1 MNSETTLVHDL
12 QSDDVMTDEKPEGG
26 TGLCLSGGGYRAML
40 FHVGSL
46 WRLVEAG
53 KLKSIDRISSVSG
66 GSITAGVL
74 ALAWDKLA
82 DGDIRTFA
90 TQVVDPL
97 RTLAGKTIDRW
108 SILGGVAITGNV
120 GALVSDAYDKH
131 LFGGRTLQNLPDEPR
146 FIFNATNLETG
157 SLFRFSKRHN
167 SDYSIGQIATP
178 NTSIADAVAAS
189 SAFPPFLSPFML
201 EVEPEDFTIRDGD
214 LGDDYRQELS
224 LTDGGVYDNLGL
236 QQVWGRCKTVFVSD
250 GGGRLAP
257 DSTPAGDWGRQLKRI
272 LDIVDHQVR
281 NLRKRQIVGS
291 LESGAR
297 DGAYWGI
304 RTNID
309 EYQMAD
315 ALPCPHDATMRIADI
330 PTRLKRLGAAD
341 QERLINWG
349 YAVTDA
355 ALRRY
360 FDQTIRLPV
369 GFPYPDRGIG

>member
-1 MNSETTLVHDL
+1 MTGASTPQDQE
-12 QSDDVMTDEKPEGG
+12 SDDVMSGEKPQGG
-26 TGLCLSGGGYRAML
+26 VGLCLSGGGYRAML
-40 FHVGSL
+40 FHVGAL

-66 GSITAGVL
+66 GSITSGVL

-82 DGDIRTFA
+82 DGDISSFKA
-90 TQVVDPL
+90 HVVDPL
-97 RTLAGKTIDRW
+97 RAFAGKTIDRW

-120 GALVSDAYDKH
+120 GASVSDAYDKH
-131 LFGGRTLQNLPDEPR
+131 LFGGSTLQNLPDEPR
-146 FIFNATNLETG
+146 FIFNATNMETG

-178 NTSIADAVAAS
+178 TTAIADAVAAS

-201 EVEPEDFTIRDGD
+201 EVDPEDFTTCDGD
-214 LGDDYRQELS
+214 LDDDYRQELS

-236 QQVWGRCKTVFVSD
+236 QQVWGRCKTVLVSD

-257 DSTPAGDWGRQLKRI
+257 DPTPASDWGRQLKRI

-291 LESGAR
+291 LASGER
-297 DGAYWGI
+297 EGAYWGI
-304 RTNID
+304 RTDIE

-315 ALPCPHDATMRIADI
+315 ALACPHEATMRIADI
-330 PTRLKRLGAAD
+330 PTRLKRLGTAD

-360 FDQTIRLPV
+360 FDQAISRPV
-369 GFPYPDRGIG
+369 GFPYPDRGVG